1 MAYQHSQLAR
11 ECSAVRTPSA
21 RLVLM
26 ILASAMDKDK
36 HTCYWRWKTLLHY
49 SKLSRS
55 TLAAALK
62 EIEACGIVTR
72 QHRYRQ
78 SNIYVWHTDVAEGLR
93 DPVKQE
99 SEERSQEAKS
109 EASAW
114 DTDSSEVTPDDRAMF
129 LGGLRTMFVPKMDG
143 TKPYE
148 DEWLEFV
155 SDKDER
161 EAMNILNWM
170 LAENRDQRLQE
181 HFPSMGTAARVR
193 RFKGISSLK
202 AAWPRIV
209 KAFSQTQAVRDA
221 FHAEE
226 ELY

>member
-11 ECSAVRTPSA
+11 ECSAVTTPSA

-36 HTCYWRWKTLLHY
+36 HTCFWRWKTLLHY

-55 TLAAALK
+55 TLASALK
-62 EIEACGIVTR
+62 EIEASGIITR

-99 SEERSQEAKS
+99 SEDRSQETQA
-109 EASAW
+109 EAVSW
-114 DTDSSEVTPDDRAMF
+114 DSDVFEITPEDRVIF
-129 LGGLRTMFVPKMDG
+129 LGELRTMFVPQSDG

-161 EAMNILNWM
+161 EAMTILKWM
-170 LAENRDQRLQE
+170 LAENRASRLRE
-181 HFPSMGTAARVR
+181 HLPTVAAGRPL
-193 RFKGISSLK
+193 RFKMASLK
-202 AAWPRIV
+202 ASWSSILRAY
-209 KAFSQTQAVRDA
+209 AQSQERSVFDVDDEVLA
-221 FHAEE
+221 
-226 ELY
+226 